1 MELALLIMLI
11 VIGPLAIASGANSA
25 ERDTRLVEHWW
36 PGVRS

>member
-11 VIGPLAIASGANSA
+11 VIGPLAMVAGADSH
-25 ERDTRLVEHWW
+25 EQDTRVVRRWW